1 MALVQ
6 VADVVVPSIFT
17 KYVQQK
23 TEEKSRLIQ
32 SGALARD
39 AAIDALLAGGGLTF
53 NVPSWKDLTNDAE
66 NVSTDTAY
74 DYDGGDNSAPKY
86 VGTSQEVA
94 VRLSRN
100 QSWSSSDLAAAL
112 AGSDPMMSIAD
123 NVAGYWAR
131 RLQAN
136 FIATITGVFADNAA
150 APSGSEHTQNDMTN
164 DVSGASYTA
173 GVTDFSAE
181 AFLDAALT
189 MGDSQED
196 LGLVMVHSV
205 VYNRMQ
211 KNNLIDFIPDSNGQI
226 NIPTFLGRRV
236 IVDDGMPKSGAV
248 YNTWIFGAGAVRLGV
263 STPKVPTEVERNPN
277 AGNGGG
283 QETLYSRVEWAIH
296 PVGMKYAGT
305 APSGGP
311 SVAST
316 SNNLAHAGSWM
327 RVFPERKQLKIAR
340 LITRE
345 A

>member
-74 DYDGGDNSAPKY
+74 DYDGGDNSAPKN